1 MADTK
6 KYEMTQQGYDKL
18 VAERD
23 NLVQNVRLEVIAEL
37 QEARAQGDLSE
48 NADYD
53 AARDHQAQVE
63 ARIQTLDDLI
73 KHAIIIQESSKSD
86 VVELGSTVVLYDFE
100 DDQELRFSIV
110 GSVEANPLQGKI
122 SNITPLARVIIG
134 HRVGDVVEVTHIE
147 HPYKV
152 RIDAIQANKDDF
164 N

>member
-23 NLVQNVRLEVIAEL
+23 NLIHVVREQVVIEL

>member
-63 ARIQTLDDLI
+63 ARIASLEDLI
-73 KHAIIIQESSKSD
+73 KHAIIIQESVESD
-86 VVELGSTVVLYDFE
+86 VVELGSTVVLYDF
-100 DDQELRFSIV
+100 DDEQELRFSIV

-122 SNITPLARVIIG
+122 SNITPLAKVIIG
-134 HRVGDVVEVTHIE
+134 HRVGDVVEVE
-147 HPYKV
+147 HVERPYKV
-152 RIDAIQANKDDF
+152 RIDAIQAQKDEL

>member
-1 MADTK
+1 MPDTK

-23 NLVQNVRLEVIAEL
+23 NLIHVVREQVVIEL

-63 ARIQTLDDLI
+63 SRIQTLDDLI

-152 RIDAIQANKDDF
+152 RIDAIQANKDDL